1 MSKNCHKQI
10 SRHRYKSPKLKQ
22 EQQQR
27 NTFRLS
33 VAKQKKTVM
42 TTNNQHKGKYHKG

>member
-33 VAKQKKTVM
+33 VAKQKK
-42 TTNNQHKGKYHKG
+42 NGDDNEQSAQRKIP